1 MASLFK
7 LVGEIIVNNEKA
19 NSEIDETVKKA
30 ASAESSMSESFSKIG
45 TSCLKI
51 GGYVATAAVA
61 VGTYLFNVAENTREY
76 RTEIGKL
83 ETAFTSSGYSAETAK
98 NTFKGLQ
105 AVLGDTGQAV
115 EAANHLA
122 KLATNE
128 QELLEWTNICTG
140 VFATFGDSLPIEG
153 LTESANET
161 AKVGKVVGTL
171 ADALNW
177 AGASEDDINSKLS
190 ACSTEQERQQVI
202 LETLTG
208 LYASAAEQYRE
219 TNAEIIASNTAHNN
233 LNAAMAGIGA
243 AAEPA
248 VTVLVD
254 AAAKIAE
261 AVTPVVEALA
271 DAVVALGDAWTA
283 LKEKMTNISASVS
296 VAIDDAAGSVMK
308 FLGIDT
314 PTTTHVSESG
324 TTHGGGAGKKF
335 ANGLY
340 RVPYDGFPAILHK
353 DEAVLNRMDASE
365 WRTANAYGGYVSD
378 NSRMEGLMGNMVSLM
393 HQMVSTAGAGQNI
406 VLDSGVLVGQ
416 LAPSIDKHLGTISGR
431 KGRGN

>member
-7 LVGEIIVNNEKA
+7 LVGEIVIDNEKA

-30 ASAESSMSESFSKIG
+30 ETAESSMSESFSKIG
-45 TSCLKI
+45 ESCLKV
-51 GGYVATAAVA
+51 GGYVTTAAVA

-83 ETAFTSSGYSAETAK
+83 ETAFTSSGHSVETAK
-98 NTFKGLQ
+98 NTFKELQ
-105 AVLGDTGQAV
+105 SVLGDTGQAV
-115 EAANHLA
+115 EAANNLA
-122 KLATNE
+122 KLTTNE
-128 QELLEWTNICTG
+128 QELAEWTNICVG
-140 VFATFGDSLPIEG
+140 AFASFGGISISG

-161 AKVGKVVGTL
+161 AKVGQVVGTL

-248 VTVLVD
+248 VTVLVN

-271 DAVVALGDAWTA
+271 DAVVALGDAWVA
-283 LKEKMTNISASVS
+283 LSEKMKDITASITVHTNGVS
-296 VAIDDAAGSVMK
+296 TAAAGV
-308 FLGIDT
+308 GAAVT
-314 PTTTHVSESG
+314 EATGSG
-324 TTHGGGAGKKF
+324 FWGTLADNFVKNSAVNPDAPWLSGLPGF
-335 ANGLY
+335 ATGLDY
-340 RVPYDGFPAILHK
+340 VPNDNFVARLHEG
-353 DEAVLNRMDASE
+353 EAVLTKQEAGE
-365 WRTANAYGGYVSD
+365 WRNGGDIASAVRDAMSGIQF
-378 NSRMEGLMGNMVSLM
+378 NVM
-393 HQMVSTAGAGQNI
+393 
-406 VLDSGVLVGQ
+406 LDSGVLVGQ
-416 LAPSIDKHLGTISGR
+416 LAPQMDMRLGTISGR